1 MADDYLI
8 SAEQILKQENFRT
21 KLVNLLKS
29 KGVEVEDEQK
39 LNDSILE
46 KINNLLSLNEFKEF
60 IDNNVS
66 EFINTDLTYIGDYG
80 LFRKTKITKLWLP
93 NVKTCGYQ
101 AFVGVPTKVAYFPN
115 LESGMQGNQFDNNE
129 YIVLPKMVNTSGYGL
144 IASNN
149 VNTHFI
155 APNWVGNSYGNS
167 DAKALELMDVK
178 KDGFSRLTNSKNL
191 NTIIIRLERVATLSA
206 SSYLNNSGVLINIY
220 VTQELIEDYKN
231 ATNWSVLYNSNKI
244 DFLPL
249 ETSKYVNEDWYKN
262 EDWFTQY
269 MRDLGVDY

>member
-29 KGVEVEDEQK
+29 KGVEVENEQK

-46 KINNLLSLNEFKEF
+46 KINNLLSFNEFKEF

-80 LFRKTKITKLWLP
+80 LYHKTKITKLWLP
-93 NVKTCGYQ
+93 NVKTCGGL
-101 AFVGVPTKVAYFPN
+101 AFISVPTKVAYFPN
-115 LESGMQGNQFDNNE
+115 LESGTLGSQFDSNK

-144 IASNN
+144 IAQNSI
-149 VNTHFI
+149 NTHFI

-220 VTQELIEDYKN
+220 VPQELIEDYKN

-249 ETSKYVNEDWYKN
+249 ETSKYINEAWFKN
-262 EDWFTQY
+262 EDWFIQY
-269 MRDLGVDY
+269 MQDLGVDF

>member
-21 KLVNLLKS
+21 KLINLLKS
-29 KGVEVEDEQK
+29 KGVEIENEQK

-46 KINNLLSLNEFKEF
+46 KINNLLSFNEFKEF

-80 LFRKTKITKLWLP
+80 LYYKTKITKLWLP
-93 NVKTCGYQ
+93 NVKTCGYL
-101 AFVGVPTKVAYFPN
+101 AFINVPTKVAYFPN
-115 LESGMQGNQFDNNE
+115 LESGTQGTQFNSNK

-144 IASNN
+144 IAQNN

-155 APNWVGNSYGNS
+155 APKWVGNSYGNS
-167 DAKALELMDVK
+167 NASALELMDVK

-191 NTIIIRLERVATLSA
+191 NTIIIRLESVATLSA

-220 VTQELIEDYKN
+220 VPQEFIEDYKN

-244 DFLPL
+244 DFLPI
-249 ETSKYVNEDWYKN
+249 ETSKYAAEDWFKN
-262 EDWFTQY
+262 EDWFVQY
-269 MRDLGVDY
+269 MQDIGVDY